1 MIPGGGQP
9 IRRAGLGLAVAVG
22 SALLLVGCGQPAVT
36 NVPGQPSST
45 APAASAEASSA
56 CALVPDM
63 DTIVGKVATVAPA
76 EYQTNSLSR
85 CTWVY
90 ATNPTRHVALNF
102 GPASG
107 HTDSITSF
115 GQGEVVPGLGDDAR
129 WWAGTRTLSVAV
141 GPKSFQINLELAP
154 ADVSKDLAVAIAR
167 SAVGRVH

>member
-1 MIPGGGQP
+1 MGRRTPPSRRPKCIGGKAGDSAGGGQP

-63 DTIVGKVATVAPA
+63 DTIVGKVAIVAPA
-76 EYQTNSLSR
+76 EYQTGSLSR

-90 ATNPTRHVALNF
+90 ATNPTRHVGAQLR
-102 GPASG
+102 
-107 HTDSITSF
+107 T
-115 GQGEVVPGLGDDAR
+115 GERPYRLDHEL
-129 WWAGTRTLSVAV
+129 RT
-141 GPKSFQINLELAP
+141 G
-154 ADVSKDLAVAIAR
+154 
-167 SAVGRVH
+167 